1 MPDSAV
7 IALDAMG
14 GDFGPEVV
22 IPAAAKILSRRKL
35 LSIILVGDEEHLRSC
50 AQKHGI
56 KLDDRLTIQHASE
69 VVEMHDEPAL
79 AMRKKKD
86 SSMRVAINLAHDGRA
101 DAVVSAGNTGALMAT
116 ARFVLKTL
124 PGIDRPAI
132 CTTIPSRNGHT
143 HMLDLGANVDCSAEH
158 LFQFAVMGSVL
169 TEAIDNVERP
179 RVGLLNIGSEAM
191 KGNAQV
197 KAADE
202 YLADAPLNYIGF
214 VEGDDIYSEKV
225 DVVVCDGFVGNISLK
240 TAEGVAKL
248 ISYYMKEEFKRGL
261 YNKLAGLIAM
271 PVLRA
276 FRKRID
282 PGAYN
287 GASLLGLKGI
297 VIKSHG
303 GADVNAYANAIE
315 IAALEVQKSVPEQIQ
330 QHIQPLLERQT
341 A

>member
-1 MPDSAV
+1 
-7 IALDAMG
+7 
-14 GDFGPEVV
+14 
-22 IPAAAKILSRRKL
+22 
-35 LSIILVGDEEHLRSC
+35 
-50 AQKHGI
+50 
-56 KLDDRLTIQHASE
+56 
-69 VVEMHDEPAL
+69 
-79 AMRKKKD
+79 MRKKKD

-214 VEGDDIYSEKV
+214 VEGDDIYSENV

-271 PVLRA
+271 PVLRS

-315 IAALEVQKSVPEQIQ
+315 IAALEVQKSVPRQIQ